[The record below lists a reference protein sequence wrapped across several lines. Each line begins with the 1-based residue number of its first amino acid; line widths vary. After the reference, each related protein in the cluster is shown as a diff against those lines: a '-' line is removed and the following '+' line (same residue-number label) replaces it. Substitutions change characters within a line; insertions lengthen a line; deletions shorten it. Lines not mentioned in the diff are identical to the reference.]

1 MPRSNSPRKPSP
13 AKKHIDHDGLH
24 KQLLTH
30 FFEQFIEGFF
40 PEVAAH
46 LDFSDF
52 GPENILSQELFPE
65 LPSQTHRLDFV
76 AKVRPK
82 NSGTSAYLIVF
93 IETQGK
99 RHQEFLARVFRY
111 FALLHIKFATVVIP
125 IVIYADTSRKPL
137 ADRWTHY
144 EIAFAG
150 HRFLD
155 FRFLA
160 VHPSSLPVRDF
171 LNSHNPAQLALAARM
186 DLGSG
191 DMVQIKLDLLR
202 QMAKLAMTEAQIEN
216 AVLYLEAYFEP
227 EDSSAFQRELALLAK
242 QEYREAGML
251 IEHFRKIGLAEGRA
265 QGLEQGRQEGLE
277 KGYEEGI
284 EKGLEEGIMK
294 GIEKGLEKGME
305 KGMQKGMEKGME
317 KGFRASKLE
326 DARKMR
332 EHGIDWAIVTD
343 VTGIVPADLA

>member
-1 MPRSNSPRKPSP
+1 MTQKRS
-13 AKKHIDHDGLH
+13 I
-24 KQLLTH
+24 LT
-30 FFEQFIEGFF
+30 
-40 PEVAAH
+40 
-46 LDFSDF
+46 
-52 GPENILSQELFPE
+52 QELFPE

-82 NSGTSAYLIVF
+82 GHGKEAYLIVF
-93 IETQGK
+93 IEAQGK
-99 RHQEFLARVFRY
+99 RNPEFLARVFRY
-111 FALLHIKFATVVIP
+111 FALLHIKFGTVVIP
-125 IVIYADTSRKPL
+125 IVIYSDASRKPL

-160 VHPSSLPVRDF
+160 VHPSSLPVRDY

-186 DLGSG
+186 DLGNQ
-191 DMVQIKLDLLR
+191 DMVRIKLDLLR

-216 AVLYLEAYFEP
+216 AVRYLEAYFEA
-227 EDSSAFQRELALLAK
+227 EDSTAFQRELALLAK

-251 IEHFRKIGLAEGRA
+251 IEHFRKIGLTEGRA
-265 QGLEQGRQEGLE
+265 EGLEQGIEQ
-277 KGYEEGI
+277 GI
-284 EKGLEEGIMK
+284 EQG
-294 GIEKGLEKGME
+294 
-305 KGMQKGMEKGME
+305 
-317 KGFRASKLE
+317 RRTSKLE

-343 VTGIVPADLA
+343 VTGIVPADLT